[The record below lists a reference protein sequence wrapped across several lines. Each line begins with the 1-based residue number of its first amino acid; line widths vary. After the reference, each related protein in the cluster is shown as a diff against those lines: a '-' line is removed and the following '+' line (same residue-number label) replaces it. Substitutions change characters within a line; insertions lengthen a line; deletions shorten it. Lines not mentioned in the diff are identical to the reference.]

1 MSCKKLYNFLFKK
14 QKKEK
19 EYEKNTNKQV
29 GLEELEYLDHL
40 EQLEKKYNILSEQ
53 VLTLE
58 NKFNHI
64 VKKLEI
70 EELDYIKVD

>member
-14 QKKEK
+14 QKE
-19 EYEKNTNKQV
+19 EDEKNTNKQV
-29 GLEELEYLDHL
+29 GLEELECLDHL

>member
-14 QKKEK
+14 QKEEK

-40 EQLEKKYNILSEQ
+40 EQLEKKHNILSEQ